1 MFIRALRALSK
12 LLRSPIR
19 GGAFGDKRAGVFTLD
34 HATLDDFIYS
44 GDQSSRIGFSVWLE
58 DADRE
63 PNYVLEL
70 GKVEDSW
77 TVTREALSYRGFQ
90 FDSTEQPFEF
100 GTAHR
105 GTIRWETPGFPP
117 RHAALPH
124 LLFPYRGDPVALPR
138 VGPVLAF
145 SSALGLAYAYRVNP
159 EDLTTPTLPNWID
172 PSEPYVDSTGT
183 GFIHTLREWSQ
194 SVEGKQVFEQKVL
207 PQLQRLFPHIRGIGF
222 RGMGSKLFLE
232 YQTDR
237 SSRAVPAQLESD
249 GVNLG
254 LFFLSIPHLLMR
266 GFQAEALC
274 LGLEEPEAGTHPH
287 FQAYRLELLRRLASG
302 ELTDVSLQI
311 IATTH
316 SVDLLRWVQP
326 DEALGVLRFA
336 EHLGPEQG
344 TLIHRLT
351 NQEDID
357 RVYEEY
363 HGNPGIAWYS
373 GVFGGVPRKP
383 SASEE

>member
-1 MFIRALRALSK
+1 M
-12 LLRSPIR
+12 
-19 GGAFGDKRAGVFTLD
+19 LD
-34 HATLDDFIYS
+34 HATLDDFVFS
-44 GDQSSRIGFSVWLE
+44 GDQSSSIGFSVWLE
-58 DADRE
+58 SAGGE
-63 PNYVLEL
+63 PSYVLEL
-70 GKVEDSW
+70 EKVEDSW
-77 TVTREALSYRGFQ
+77 TVTKEALSYQGFQ
-90 FDSTEQPFEF
+90 FDSTMQPFEF
-100 GTAHR
+100 GTTHR

-117 RHAALPH
+117 RHATLPH

-138 VGPVLAF
+138 VGPILAF
-145 SSALGLAYAYRVNP
+145 SSALGLAYGYRVNP
-159 EDLTTPTLPNWID
+159 EDLTTPTLPSWID
-172 PSEPYVDSTGT
+172 PSDPYVDSTGT

-194 SVEGKQVFEQKVL
+194 SVRGKQLLEERVL
-207 PQLQRLFPHIRGIGF
+207 PELQRLFPHIRGIGF
-222 RGMGSKLFLE
+222 RGMGSKLLLE
-232 YQTDR
+232 YQTDG
-237 SSRAVPAQLESD
+237 SNRAVPAQLESD

-254 LFFLSIPHLLMR
+254 LFFLSIPHLLM
-266 GFQAEALC
+266 GKFQAEALC

-287 FQAYRLELLRRLASG
+287 FQGYRLELLRRLASG

-336 EHLGPEQG
+336 EHLGPGQG
-344 TLIHRLT
+344 TLIQRLT
-351 NQEDID
+351 NREDID

-383 SASEE
+383 TAGEE